1 MAAAGTRIE
10 YAPRVAEDFARI
22 VAHLLAHEAEGIEAR
37 LEAIESAIELLVS
50 SPAIGR
56 PVADGQRELVIGKG
70 SQGYVARYRYLAELD
85 LVIVLAIR
93 AQREQR
99 YRG

>member
-1 MAAAGTRIE
+1 MAEAGTRIE

-22 VAHLLAHEAEGIEAR
+22 VAHLLAHDAEGIDAR
-37 LEAIESAIELLVS
+37 LDAIEAAIGLLAT

-56 PVADGQRELVIGKG
+56 PVADGQRELVIGRG
-70 SQGYVARYRYLAELD
+70 SRGYLARYRYLAELEM
-85 LVIVLAIR
+85 VIVLAIR